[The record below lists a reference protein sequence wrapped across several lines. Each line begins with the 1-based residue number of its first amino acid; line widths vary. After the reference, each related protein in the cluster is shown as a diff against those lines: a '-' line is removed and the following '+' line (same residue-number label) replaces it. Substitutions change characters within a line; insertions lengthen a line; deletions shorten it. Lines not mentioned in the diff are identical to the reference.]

1 MVGIEVKAGVAPT
14 ARDARHLVWLRD
26 ELGSS
31 FVAGVVL
38 HSGPGIYELDDR
50 VYAVP
55 LCAVWG

>member
-55 LCAVWG
+55 LCALWG